1 VVFLIPKNFVFLRF
15 KLTATTPSLKWMSV
29 QESLR
34 YYKVFLLILS
44 QKSYIFI
51 NPMFFYEKA
60 FSGITV
66 SDVRIKIAYLKSQST
81 MTRIVSKLDI
91 ICSSHLVIQN
101 LIRHLRSLDK

>member
-1 VVFLIPKNFVFLRF
+1 
-15 KLTATTPSLKWMSV
+15 
-29 QESLR
+29 
-34 YYKVFLLILS
+34 
-44 QKSYIFI
+44 
-51 NPMFFYEKA
+51 MFFYEKA